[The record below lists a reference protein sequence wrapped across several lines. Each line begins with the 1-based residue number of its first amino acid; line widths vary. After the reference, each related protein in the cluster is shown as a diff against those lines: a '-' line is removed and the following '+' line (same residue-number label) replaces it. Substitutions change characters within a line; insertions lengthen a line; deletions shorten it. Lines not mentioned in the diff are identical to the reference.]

1 MESNNPRKWKKGGR
15 KPKLD
20 AAVYRYSISFNSVEN
35 AKFLSLYEQSGAKN
49 KAYFITACIFN
60 RTLRVV
66 RIDKSVQDY
75 YMRLTTFF
83 GECRA
88 VGVNYNQAVKALN
101 SNFSER
107 KAMVLL
113 YKLEQATIK
122 LVQIQQKA
130 IELTKEFNDNFF
142 LISDRLCQ
150 TIFSYIP
157 LEISPRPV

>member
-1 MESNNPRKWKKGGR
+1 MESNNQRRWKKGGR

-20 AAVYRYSISFNSVEN
+20 PAVYRYSISFNSVEN

-66 RIDKSVQDY
+66 RIDKGTHDY

-83 GECRA
+83 GEYRA

-107 KAMVLL
+107 KAMALL

-130 IELTKEFNDNFF
+130 IELTEEFNEKY
-142 LISDRLCQ
+142 SE
-150 TIFSYIP
+150 SK
-157 LEISPRPV
+157 

>member
-1 MESNNPRKWKKGGR
+1 MESNNQRKWKKGGR

-20 AAVYRYSISFNSVEN
+20 PAIYRYSISFNLVKN
-35 AKFLSLYEQSGAKN
+35 AKFLSLYEQSEAEN

-60 RTLRVV
+60 RMLRVV
-66 RIDKSVQDY
+66 RIDKGTHDY

-83 GECRA
+83 GEYRA

-101 SNFSER
+101 SNFSEM
-107 KAMVLL
+107 KAMALL

-130 IELTKEFNDNFF
+130 IELTKEFDEKY
-142 LISDRLCQ
+142 LIMRQ
-150 TIFSYIP
+150 
-157 LEISPRPV
+157 E